1 MTRKMNSNSPKNL
14 DDLYEKMLSDH
25 PSTLDRFG
33 QWSSDLPTF
42 GGDDLA
48 GPEVWSWDEKR
59 LIVGTCH
66 DDLRIITREEFGAR
80 NA

>member
-42 GGDDLA
+42 GGHDLT
-48 GPEVWSWDEKR
+48 GMDGVWSWDEKR
-59 LIVGTCH
+59 LIVGSCH
-66 DDLRIITREEFGAR
+66 DDLQIVTRRELSER
-80 NA
+80 